1 MGIDVQ
7 RGYEF
12 AKANNPSFIDRVNP
26 VGLAWNNAIL
36 AGFADPNPYDGIT
49 PGQVNLWAPDSYHA
63 SPFGYYLH
71 ALVDFGTVT
80 GQDPTVLGFD
90 TAARDLG
97 FTAAQAAALQGF
109 ASAAIT
115 TAVPEPETW
124 ALMAIGTGFVG
135 WMSRR
140 RRVAAA

>member
-1 MGIDVQ
+1 MTG
-7 RGYEF
+7 
-12 AKANNPSFIDRVNP
+12 
-26 VGLAWNNAIL
+26 
-36 AGFADPNPYDGIT
+36 T
-49 PGQVNLWAPDSYHA
+49 PPA
-63 SPFGYYLH
+63 
-71 ALVDFGTVT
+71 
-80 GQDPTVLGFD
+80 D

-140 RRVAAA
+140 RRRVAAA